1 MKGTKKYQGGG
12 QVTDP
17 QEQPV
22 NLQPIDLE
30 GVIRSDSDVQDFNN
44 NTIFNEEI
52 PLEYAPSSWN
62 IGDVD
67 STTYNNRQGGDDV
80 NTQLQQIGL
89 ELARIGKVKNI
100 DGEFEDFRDGDY
112 ENGEFDNASWY
123 DKLMGVDTDG
133 KLLRRTRGLT
143 DSFYADQTK
152 TKPGDKLD
160 WDAFAWGDISSEE
173 GIQKTREKDNQVLF
187 FHGAQRYLQDGTY
200 KQNGFYPVFDK
211 ETEEW
216 VLQETELDEKNFY
229 DLQGALLN
237 PYGARVAR
245 KGGISSSVDA
255 FSDTFSSLSSSI
267 LDFAEMTGDL
277 YEWATVGEAQ
287 VGETDRVAAD
297 YRFGQEFNKLQKS
310 AAANTDSMFAN
321 GEALAD
327 GIGSGLASLVQF
339 WGLGGAIAKGVGAV
353 SLKAAK
359 LFGVAHSAKLAS
371 MVGHLGGG
379 MVINSGE
386 VYKQAK
392 RDGIDEEEAAA
403 LALTTGFINSLIE
416 YGVGTNALANK
427 AMGTGGGRIISK
439 TILDYAKK
447 SGMRVDDMTFLDKAT
462 GPLLRKVF
470 NALEATGNTAKG
482 IGGRLLRSTGSALEE
497 ATEEFIQGH
506 VVYGAKQTYNMLRGE
521 GKDYGKGKF
530 QWEKYDM
537 GNHLEEA
544 ALGAILG
551 GGSRFVTNHTAD
563 RTMMQYISN
572 GKSKDVLNQID
583 ALEAQEALSK
593 YQANKLRKRV
603 SDLNGL
609 WQENAVQYSYLGP
622 KGQALAGGLLMY
634 EQSNRDTADKT
645 ARTRARIIS
654 NENLTEAQKEQKLLE
669 LDMKE
674 TYNNNN
680 NKFINDVL
688 KSLADPEQVKEF
700 DLENLSGTVL
710 RGARGLL
717 RDKSISEQHIKFLQQ
732 RQAEAGNSMTAMR
745 DLRKALGIKE
755 TDSTKV
761 NDEQYEKK
769 LDEQV
774 QKEIEKQEAKIKK
787 INRDLKDLVYDPA
800 KRATFEESVKENIKK
815 NEDKKT
821 ENETP
826 PSEKQT
832 TKERVKKAAK
842 KVKEVV
848 SNPVKAVKDSE
859 VESVLAE
866 ERKQQQLANAQS
878 IAEQETFDQNYGQ
891 VNAELPTHVKSK
903 TGKTYEVVNQ
913 FMKNGKLHYE
923 VKNLIAGK
931 PNREMPA
938 NEVASKLFPYS
949 QGLRHE
955 GNFLTSYWLQ
965 ATGLNK
971 AQSDQ
976 LAKLIVT
983 DPDLINNLQIEF
995 INIKRELNPKTS
1007 IKETNMDINMN
1018 GSYLQLRDKRTNEVV
1033 SVVRTPNRF
1042 YDKQGKLIEG
1052 DQITEEFF
1060 YNNMHRSS
1068 MFTNDQ
1074 FEEFKQGYLQLKS
1087 MIEALEKAYPNAT
1100 NGEPVV
1106 LNSELY
1112 SFNTD
1117 AGLNSLKEGVFKRYK
1132 ITENDD
1138 HTYDGEYRIYD
1149 RKQGETI
1156 IGEDIAAD
1164 HTATLPDFDGRYFAL
1179 VKRGSVVKW
1188 VRIMPATVAFE
1199 SVQQSINKINET
1211 IAKLNDPNSK
1221 EAKAYNN
1228 KDRGARANYTKQ
1240 LNEKLGIF
1248 VALGK
1253 GIDFNIRVERYQ
1265 GKFRLNSY
1273 VNHNTKKKALVK
1285 NIPFLTGQNLESIM
1299 TRMNKEVLKA
1309 YGLEV
1314 TKESFREFV
1323 PKDSTPSPDMFS
1335 STIVAGSS
1343 GFYNPTLFITPN
1355 LEGLHALDAGE
1366 AVESEVSEAPTQQ
1379 TSEVKENESILDSQ
1393 DVLKEYDRKEIS
1405 KILRSDDPKVIE
1417 DYLGKKINESIVNY
1431 EKGKAVRTTYQYGII
1446 DRVSA
1451 SDGSVVSRLLDLGNN
1466 QVGTSNMEINMSTME
1481 RFNKAEF
1488 GNDGVY
1494 LGNEDI
1500 VSLMKDSLGELK
1512 QTSEVDDAPIVISKA
1527 DFNQGVDDAKTLTTK
1542 KDVYTP
1548 EEIKKLLE
1556 DEFNGQLALP
1566 SERLKSEVHKDIVRQ
1581 VVAQYQAG
1589 LGFRSNQEIMS
1600 AVLKDTPYDELE
1612 LAYILDKYIAG
1623 LTLASFIEQENMT
1636 AAEVEA
1642 IRQKARQ
1649 ASKAKNILLANDS
1662 VRENII
1668 DDAIK
1673 QLRYTEEPVEDQL
1686 AEEEN
1691 IADEDKEM
1699 FRRFDVSFT
1708 ELGGVKS
1715 LPARVKRFL
1724 SYIIMPET
1732 DFFGRTKWEGELHGK
1747 KVKTIIRK
1755 TMDGHTLSGHLMKL
1769 LSNQSTEG
1777 DMIKRLEAVAQYE
1790 SIEAAVLGAINAKG
1804 NEDIKTQF
1812 LNAFNKFSVDYL
1824 RFITGP
1830 KRNFFFVNPVESSG
1844 ANQIFNRWKG
1854 KTNRKVLN
1862 QELAKIS
1869 KRLGQDGFTQEGVD
1883 AIVKSFAKAGW
1894 DVTPA
1899 FAAYLLG
1906 DTKLREAFPEL
1917 LPDGLDSE
1925 GYLTDLIG
1933 DQNIFDKAKGVNV
1946 RSKKVMELANI
1957 AQAFDMST
1965 YEANYRDSKG
1975 KSHYRYVAKNLYLEN
1990 IIKLAENGSLDTNP
2004 NNVLN
2009 NDEVLSNLTVAFA
2022 GDVSITDS
2030 DFDGNGNPI
2039 TTKSTATNKQLSDKQ
2054 RLMLMYSLFMNED
2067 VKGYG
2072 YYIPHVIES
2081 KSSLY
2086 TVRLPIKNYYDGIS
2100 GITPTAIEDAYG
2112 LLLSEFKRNQDP
2124 NKQLKSKK
2132 GTPNYFGILSVLN
2145 NAMLADGTSVVDYL
2159 KSRKNA
2165 TAAFETKMKEEVIR
2179 PMLEKVVADLT
2190 TRTEMLG
2197 LNLEQL
2203 TPSAKDTDM
2212 SANDKIGQLAINH
2225 LINSAS
2231 FTQLFHG
2238 DSNFVDDIDFNKRL
2252 AGFHASGDIKG
2263 RMKYKYLMYADSN
2276 VTFQGVEAASND
2288 AQVLMTQEMYA
2299 FRELQSGNFTSATQ
2313 KRAYE
2318 KLVQRLDDPSIE
2330 LTPQE
2335 INSLD
2340 LNSTKTVYED
2350 GNRYFK
2356 KSDNIIT
2363 QEEAEA
2369 HPELGKIYDM
2379 LNANRIMYLIPESA
2393 SKRKSDKMIEGF
2405 DTTIDE
2411 GLIHTGEM
2419 QFERDQVINRTKSK
2433 KGRETESVLAKQVH
2447 DLFGSMLT
2455 ESSSR
2460 ELVDNINNANAD
2472 QKKIFL
2478 EAVQSLLQP
2487 ENNQAFKD
2495 MVYSMN
2501 ENTRG
2506 PEVLELLQL
2515 TEDGKT
2521 YNYNLPHIQ
2530 PVIEQ
2535 TMISLYNKGALR
2547 SNVAGGIA
2555 TLASGTHYLN
2565 PQTGEPLKIHRLNN
2579 GVVEFAE
2586 VLVSKKFFNLT
2597 KFDNIEDIPD
2607 RLLTA
2612 FAARIPTQTYHS
2624 MLPIK
2629 VVGFLPDSKGDTM
2642 VTPLE
2647 LPSLAGSD
2655 YDLDKLFLHRY
2666 ASTVVSG
2673 NQVVTPA
2680 NSAEATEAYWAQQ
2693 PLIKSMRRSYKDE
2706 EGNAI
2711 SVKEAMERLNIGA
2724 TDNPAVLQND
2734 MLDNMLDIFSQPEI
2748 AEMMFTPATEGVAQ
2762 DVIDK
2767 YNFDFTKESIFTV
2780 VGNLDFNL
2788 ANKIGEAN
2796 IGIAANLNALVSML
2810 TQMKY
2815 KPEVGFEID
2824 GVNYNSFEPIY
2835 EDDVNLKTGL
2845 NVEEEA
2851 RSKFDSISS
2860 LITLFV
2866 DNVKLG
2872 IAPKL
2877 NLDDDM
2883 TSIAGHIIGLAAGQ
2897 SRAFMFV
2904 NQPILKEYSRLKNLQ
2919 SDLDTLSLTKKKE
2932 RQSRI
2937 RHNLLQKFSPFEFD
2951 AVALTTE
2958 ALDKALLA
2966 DYNITELLERK
2977 ELTQDERDFLA
2988 VQKIVMLNANSILA
3002 WTGVTGLNATGLLA
3016 TTRGVKDKVALDRIR
3031 EAFTE
3036 SDKNPETSALIK
3048 QIIANHKVY
3057 QNNSN
3062 AMNYLAGNLADTFLK
3077 PAEVYNVFVKEY
3089 GESSS
3094 SDLAATI
3101 QQIENLKKDPKYN
3114 YNIALHSLL
3123 QIESND
3129 QGKKVL
3135 VADSFTKMSNEVSAQ
3150 LMGQLEDL
3158 FEDFPTL
3165 SDNLLK
3171 YLMASSMLEFSAN
3184 SFIRYMPASSFKR
3197 FSDALDTATKATEEN
3212 LKDLEEVYKKAK
3224 NKTTAYQG
3232 ESLPEQQVE
3241 QDRTPVFSAG
3251 IYTVAQMKE
3260 QFGFK
3265 TDEMSNLLDKIK
3277 DVKVDYSPGGDTYYN
3292 GKSNTIVLG
3301 QLDKTKFLEEALHAG
3316 LDLLPDGDQ
3325 KKLRRDVLSWYKE
3338 LVKNHK
3344 GDENAKRIQKIFNQ
3358 YVNLYKG
3365 KGQPNPEE
3373 LAAEEI
3379 ITNLLYKDNKLIN
3392 DLNELMSPNEQGILE
3407 SMWSKFVK
3415 LLANMFG
3422 IDIKQGS
3429 ELEQLAKI
3437 LQPVDRLIGAEG
3449 FQYGTQSNVGNMY
3462 ALSDGTL
3469 FDDIALKVDAN
3480 ATANLAAG
3488 DPTVY
3493 IDFSGRLIPN
3503 QDAVVNITNGSKD
3516 FGKAVIIRKTPIN
3529 NINDLS
3535 TISKEKLAKELGYSS
3550 FTDMKKQAKGKLAD
3564 FIFKSSQATIV
3575 RLEPFVANSTEQ
3587 IESMNTVDP
3596 YNNLLNNVL
3605 IILENQLAQTKQNI
3619 KNTTFVKNRQARLAK
3634 QIADIKAAKDIFVSV
3649 DSFYEEVKESSDLLD
3664 LFLANDKRDIKERIE
3679 GFNKYRILLNSFTFL
3694 DELPGALIKQIE
3706 AGELKDDKD
3715 NRSKVSKLNDSVA
3728 LLNKLRNKLQD
3739 EYIPVLAE
3747 KLYPFVEASGPA
3759 TKEYVDIQLDQINK
3773 QREKI
3778 KASSKTQKEK
3788 AKMLGVLNNRVEKLK
3803 LIVGQAPQSE
3813 EAFARALRYSLQD
3826 DSYFM
3831 YLLTSPSTSS
3841 DPTLAGLI
3849 NMNHQLNDQQRM
3861 RMLAVH
3867 NRLQDAYDT
3876 LIEGKNIGNDVS
3888 KIYEPIIELKNN
3900 RTTGNKDVW
3909 TLVTKYDDT
3918 AFDKAQEKAESE
3930 LKASLLDLRIDY
3942 LAKIEQDITKVENK
3956 LAQYDQLE
3964 NKETVSFVI
3973 NSLQNNLK
3981 RLQTIK
3987 VNGPTEKELVR
3998 FGLRR
4003 SGWFKNNTVAKNTE
4017 EIQNA
4022 ARKAGGDVKAWAL
4035 TQMNAQA
4042 ALENGFI
4049 DQEEFDAIEAVE
4061 KANSKFKGKSSASY
4075 FGYMVTRPNK
4085 SYINKKWTSLYDS
4098 DGFPKNQNGR
4108 AHQEFT
4114 DIYNQS
4120 LALVYKKQSVN
4131 MALPSIRKGALDRV
4145 LEKGTLSEI
4154 KEAYSRLFTVDQ
4166 DDAIA
4171 YGIAALDKQSEQY
4184 APVMFM
4190 DDIDSNDVSLDVM
4203 TSLSMFSN
4211 GALTA
4216 EKNNELLQI
4225 AYLLQD
4231 TFANRQVQD
4240 PKRLNKTAL
4249 AKFGKK
4255 RSEIQEGESI
4265 IEKRLEKYIE
4275 MVLLGKTKKIEK
4287 VTVGTKEIQVDKI
4300 IDTILGYT
4308 AVTTLGLDF
4317 LKGTRNYLT
4326 ASFQQLFESGASRG
4340 NSALINASQFADGHK
4355 EMMTRIKDL
4364 YDDKYNKLGNRSFIG
4379 QMLIKFDGIQGN
4391 FEDLVGK
4398 QVSGRTAMRQFLST
4412 DTLLIN
4418 YHIGEVAAQGGA
4430 MIAHLKNKEVILDGK
4445 KYNLYNAF
4453 YVNPKTG
4460 LLELVGGT
4468 EAEQAK
4474 AQKLVTQTISEIRE
4488 MNRRLNGNYRR
4499 MDKSVLSQSSGGR
4512 MLELF
4517 RKFLVPT
4524 LLNRYR
4530 TQFVNHET
4538 NQVDGGFYR
4547 WFINNMM
4554 DNWKTSTEAKTLEK
4568 LKDAY
4573 KRSTVTAKDKEKAFR
4588 ALYEIG
4594 TLAILSTLVGI
4605 LTQMVEDDDDE
4616 IPTSAYYL
4624 LYLMTTL
4631 KGEINAFA
4639 PTFGA
4644 VSDLLRILRSP
4655 TAMTNSILRAEK
4667 LIAQLSDPFAEYK
4680 RDSGVWKKGES
4691 KFKVRVLQS
4700 LGYSGGV
4707 QFDPETAWKNFTK
4720 LTN

>member
-1 MKGTKKYQGGG
+1 MKDIKKYQGGG
-12 QVTDP
+12 QIDS
-17 QEQPV
+17 QSQPV
-22 NLQPIDLE
+22 DLSTVDLSAPLSAAE
-30 GVIRSDSDVQDFNN
+30 FNN
-44 NTIFNEEI
+44 SDLSNTIEGDI
-52 PLEYAPSSWN
+52 PLEYSPESWN

-67 STTYNNRQGGDDV
+67 STSYNNKIGGDDV
-80 NTQLQQIGL
+80 NTELQKIGID
-89 ELARIGKVKNI
+89 LARVGKVKNI
-100 DGEFEDFRDGDY
+100 NGEFEDFRDGDY
-112 ENGEFDNASWY
+112 DNGEFDNASWY
-123 DKLMGVDTDG
+123 DKLTGVDTDG

-143 DSFYADQTK
+143 DAFYADKTK

-173 GIQKTREKDNQVLF
+173 GIQRTREKDNQVLF

-200 KQNGFYPVFDK
+200 KQNGFYPVFDE

-237 PYGARVAR
+237 PYGARNSR
-245 KGGISSSVDA
+245 KGAIATGLDA
-255 FSDTFSSLSSSI
+255 FSDGMSSLASSV
-267 LDFAEMTGDL
+267 LDFQEMTGDL

-287 VGETDRVAAD
+287 EGETDSVASD
-297 YRFGQEFNKLQKS
+297 FRFAQEFNKLQKS
-310 AAANTDSMFAN
+310 AAADTDSMFAN
-321 GEALAD
+321 GEALAN
-327 GIGSGLASLVQF
+327 GIGSGLSSLVQF

-359 LFGVAHSAKLAS
+359 LFGTAYSAKMAS
-371 MVGHLGGG
+371 MIGHMGGG

-403 LALTTGFINSLIE
+403 LALATGFVNSLIE

-447 SGMRVDDMTFLDKAT
+447 SGMKVNDMKFLDKAT
-462 GPLLRKVF
+462 GPILSKVF

-482 IGGRLLRSTGSALEE
+482 IGGRLLRSAGSALEE
-497 ATEEFIQGH
+497 GTEEFIQGH

-521 GKDYGKGKF
+521 GKEYGKGKF

-572 GKSKDVLNQID
+572 GKSKDVINQVT
-583 ALEAQEALSK
+583 ALEAQGALSK

-654 NENLTEAQKEQKLLE
+654 NENLTEAQKEKKLLE

-717 RDKSISEQHIKFLQQ
+717 RDKSISEQHIKYLQQ
-732 RQAEAGNSMTAMR
+732 KQAEAGNSMTAMR
-745 DLRKALGIKE
+745 ELRKALGIKE

-774 QKEIEKQEAKIKK
+774 QKEIEKQEAKLKK
-787 INRDLKDLVYDPA
+787 INRNLKDLVYDPA
-800 KRATFEESVKENIKK
+800 KRATFEESVKENLKK
-815 NEDKKT
+815 NEVKET

-832 TKERVKKAAK
+832 TKERVKEAAK
-842 KVKEVV
+842 KAKEVV
-848 SNPVKAVKDSE
+848 TNPVQTVKD
-859 VESVLAE
+859 VQAESILAE
-866 ERKQQQLANAQS
+866 ERKQQQLADAQF

-891 VNAELPTHVKSK
+891 VNEQLPSHVKSK
-903 TGKTYEVVNQ
+903 TGKTYEVVQQ
-913 FMKNGKLHYE
+913 FMKNGKLYYE
-923 VKNLIAGK
+923 VKSQVAGK
-931 PNREMPA
+931 PNRQMPA
-938 NEVASKLFPYS
+938 DQVASKLFPDD
-949 QGLRHE
+949 GTRHRD
-955 GNFLTSYWLQ
+955 NFQTTYWLQ
-965 ATGLNK
+965 AAGLNNI
-971 AQSDQ
+971 QREQ
-976 LAKLIVT
+976 LAKLILK

-1018 GSYLQLRDKRTNEVV
+1018 GSFLRIKDARTGDVL

-1042 YDKQGKLIEG
+1042 YDKQGKLIDG
-1052 DQITEEFF
+1052 DQMTEEFF
-1060 YNNMHRSS
+1060 YNNMQKSS
-1068 MFTNDQ
+1068 MFTDDQ

-1100 NGEPVV
+1100 DSEPVV
-1106 LNSELY
+1106 LNPELY

-1117 AGLNSLKEGVFKRYK
+1117 AGLNSIKEGVQKRYK

-1149 RKQGETI
+1149 RKRGETI

-1179 VKRGSVVKW
+1179 VKRGNVVKW
-1188 VRIMPATVAFE
+1188 VRIMPSTVAFE
-1199 SVQQSINKINET
+1199 PVQQRINEINET

-1240 LNEKLGIF
+1240 LNKKLGLF

-1265 GKFRLNSY
+1265 GKFKLNSY
-1273 VNHNTKKKALVK
+1273 VNHNTKKKALAI
-1285 NIPFLTGQNLESIM
+1285 NIPTLTGENLTFYIG
-1299 TRMNKEVLKA
+1299 EVNNALKN
-1309 YGLEV
+1309 YGLEL

-1323 PKDSTPSPDMFS
+1323 PEDGTPTPDMFD
-1335 STIVAGSS
+1335 STIVGGSS
-1343 GFYNPTLFITPN
+1343 GFYNPTLSITPN

-1366 AVESEVSEAPTQQ
+1366 AVESEVSEAPV
-1379 TSEVKENESILDSQ
+1379 EGEG
-1393 DVLKEYDRKEIS
+1393 
-1405 KILRSDDPKVIE
+1405 P
-1417 DYLGKKINESIVNY
+1417 
-1431 EKGKAVRTTYQYGII
+1431 II
-1446 DRVSA
+1446 
-1451 SDGSVVSRLLDLGNN
+1451 
-1466 QVGTSNMEINMSTME
+1466 M
-1481 RFNKAEF
+1481 
-1488 GNDGVY
+1488 
-1494 LGNEDI
+1494 
-1500 VSLMKDSLGELK
+1500 
-1512 QTSEVDDAPIVISKA
+1512 SKA
-1527 DFNQGVDDAKTLTTK
+1527 DLNQAVEDAKTLTEK

-1548 EEIKKLLE
+1548 EEVKRLLE

-1581 VVAQYQAG
+1581 IVAQYQAG
-1589 LGFRSNQEIMS
+1589 LGFTSNQEIMS
-1600 AVLKDTPYDELE
+1600 AALKDTPYDEQE

-1623 LTLASFIEQENMT
+1623 LTLASFIEEENMT

-1642 IRQKARQ
+1642 IKQKARQ

-1668 DDAIK
+1668 DAAIK
-1673 QLRYTEEPVEDQL
+1673 QLRFTEEPVEDQL

-1869 KRLGQDGFTQEGVD
+1869 KRLGQDGFTQAGVD

-1906 DTKLREAFPEL
+1906 DAKLREAFPEL

-1925 GYLTDLIG
+1925 GYLTDLLG
-1933 DQNIFDKAKGVNV
+1933 DQDIFDKSKGGNV

-2022 GDVSITDS
+2022 GDVSITDP
-2030 DFDGNGNPI
+2030 DFDRNGNPI

-2086 TVRLPIKNYYDGIS
+2086 TVRLPIKNYYDGVT
-2100 GITPTAIEDAYG
+2100 GITDTAVEDAYG

-2179 PMLEKVVADLT
+2179 PMLGKVVADLT

-2197 LNLEQL
+2197 LKLDQL

-2212 SANDKIGQLAINH
+2212 SAEDKIGQLAINH

-2535 TMISLYNKGALR
+2535 TIISLYNKGALR

-2565 PQTGEPLKIHRLNN
+2565 PQTGEPLKIHKLNN

-2711 SVKEAMERLNIGA
+2711 SVKEAMKRLNIGA

-2767 YNFDFTKESIFTV
+2767 YDFDFTKGSIFTV

-2815 KPEVGFEID
+2815 KPEVGFDID

-2845 NVEEEA
+2845 NVEEGA

-2932 RQSRI
+2932 RQGRI

-2951 AVALTTE
+2951 VVELTTE

-3016 TTRGVKDKVALDRIR
+3016 TTRGVKDKVALDRIL

-3036 SDKNPETSALIK
+3036 SDTNPETSALIK

-3062 AMNYLAGNLADTFLK
+3062 AMNYLAGNLADTFLE

-3197 FSDALDTATKATEEN
+3197 FSDALDTATKATEKD

-3251 IYTVAQMKE
+3251 TYTVAQMKE
-3260 QFGFK
+3260 KFGFK
-3265 TDEMSNLLDKIK
+3265 KEEMSNLLDKIK

-3292 GKSNTIVLG
+3292 STSNTIVLG
-3301 QLDKTKFLEEALHAG
+3301 DLNKTKFLEEALHAG
-3316 LDLLPDGDQ
+3316 LDLLPDGEQ

-3344 GDENAKRIQKIFNQ
+3344 GDENAKRIQKLFNQ

-3449 FQYGTQSNVGNMY
+3449 FQYGTQSNVGRMY

-3480 ATANLAAG
+3480 AVANLAAG

-3529 NINDLS
+3529 NINDL
-3535 TISKEKLAKELGYSS
+3535 TTKNKEQLAKELGYNS

-3564 FIFKSSQATIV
+3564 FIFKSAQATIV

-3605 IILENQLAQTKQNI
+3605 ILLETQLAQTKQNI

-3634 QIADIKAAKDIFVSV
+3634 QIADIKAAKDVFVSV
-3649 DSFYEEVKESSDLLD
+3649 DSFYEEVKEANNLLD
-3664 LFLANDKRDIKERIE
+3664 LFLANDKRELKERIE

-3715 NRSKVSKLNDSVA
+3715 NRSKISKLNDSVA

-3826 DSYFM
+3826 DSYFF

-3876 LIEGKNIGNDVS
+3876 LIEGKSIGNDVS

-3918 AFDKAQEKAESE
+3918 SFDKAQEKAESE

-3956 LAQYDQLE
+3956 LAQYDRLE
-3964 NKETVSFVI
+3964 NKEAVSFVI
-3973 NSLQNNLK
+3973 NSLENNLK

-4003 SGWFKNNTVAKNTE
+4003 SGWFKNNTVAKSRE
-4017 EIQNA
+4017 EIQDA
-4022 ARKAGGDVKAWAL
+4022 ARKAGGDIKSWAL

-4049 DQEEFDAIEAVE
+4049 NQEEFDAINAVE

-4075 FGYMVTRPNK
+4075 FGYMVTRPNE
-4085 SYINKKWTSLYDS
+4085 SYINKKWNSLYDS
-4098 DGFPKNQNGR
+4098 KDQPKNQEGE
-4108 AHQEFT
+4108 AHQKFT
-4114 DIYNQS
+4114 EIYNES

-4145 LEKGTLSEI
+4145 LEKGTISEI
-4154 KEAYSRLFTVDQ
+4154 KEALSRLFTVDQ
-4166 DDAIA
+4166 DDSIA

-4190 DDIDSNDVSLDVM
+4190 EDIDSNDVSLDVM
-4203 TSLSMFSN
+4203 TSLSMFAN
-4211 GALTA
+4211 GALTS

-4225 AYLLQD
+4225 AYLLKD

-4240 PKRLNKTAL
+4240 PKKLNKTAL

-4255 RSEIQEGESI
+4255 VSDIQEGESI

-4287 VTVGTKEIQVDKI
+4287 VTVGTKEIQIDKI
-4300 IDTILGYT
+4300 VDTLLGYT

-4326 ASFQQLFESGASRG
+4326 ASFQQLIESGSSKA
-4340 NSALINASQFADGHK
+4340 NPTLINASQYADGHK

-4398 QVSGRTAMRQFLST
+4398 QVSGRTAMRQFLSS

-4430 MIAHLKNKEVILDGK
+4430 MIAHLKNKEVTLDGK

-4453 YVNPKTG
+4453 YVNPNTG

-4468 EAEQAK
+4468 EAEQAE
-4474 AQKLVTQTISEIRE
+4474 AQKLVTKTIAEIRE

-4499 MDKSVLSQSSGGR
+4499 MDKTVLSQTTGGR

-4530 TQFVNHET
+4530 TQHVNHET
-4538 NQVDGGFYR
+4538 NQVDGGFHR
-4547 WFINNMM
+4547 WFISNMM
-4554 DNWKTSTEAKTLEK
+4554 DAWKTSTESKILDR
-4568 LKDAY
+4568 LKDTY

-4588 ALYEIG
+4588 ALYEMG
-4594 TLAILSTLVGI
+4594 TLAILWALVTV
-4605 LTQMVEDDDDE
+4605 LSQMVEDDDDE

-4639 PTFGA
+4639 PTPGA
-4644 VSDLLRILRSP
+4644 ISDLLRILRSP

-4667 LIAQLSDPFAEYK
+4667 LIAQLTDPFAEYK

-4691 KFKVRVLQS
+4691 KLKVRALQS

-4707 QFDPETAWKNFTK
+4707 QFDPETAWRNFTK

>member
-1 MKGTKKYQGGG
+1 MKRAEKYQGGG

-17 QEQPV
+17 QQQPV
-22 NLQPIDLE
+22 NLEPIKLD
-30 GVIRSDSDVQDFNN
+30 GPIRSEAGFENFND
-44 NTIFNEEI
+44 NTVFTEEI
-52 PLEYAPSSWN
+52 PLEYSPSSWN

-67 STTYNNRQGGDDV
+67 STTYNNRQGGDDI

-89 ELARIGKVKNI
+89 ELARVGKVKNI
-100 DGEFEDFRDGDY
+100 DGEFEDFRDGNY

-123 DKLMGVDTDG
+123 DKLMGVDTDD
-133 KLLRRTRGLT
+133 KLLRRTTNVT
-143 DSFYADQTK
+143 DSFYADLNK
-152 TKPGDKLD
+152 TNPGDKHD
-160 WDAFAWGDISSEE
+160 WDTIAWGDMSSAE

-187 FHGAQRYLQDGTY
+187 FHGVQRYLQDGTY

-237 PYGARVAR
+237 PYGAKVAR
-245 KGGISSSVDA
+245 KGGIASSVDA

-287 VGETDRVAAD
+287 EGETDRVAAD

-353 SLKAAK
+353 SLRAAK
-359 LFGVAHSAKLAS
+359 LFSVANSPKIAS
-371 MVGHLGGG
+371 MIGHLGGG

-403 LALTTGFINSLIE
+403 LALATGFINSLIE

-427 AMGTGGGRIISK
+427 AMGTGGGRTISK

-447 SGMRVDDMTFLDKAT
+447 SGMKVSDMKFLDRAT
-462 GPLLRKVF
+462 GPILNRVF
-470 NALEATGNTAKG
+470 KALEATGNTTKG
-482 IGGRLLRSTGSALEE
+482 IGGRLLRSAGSGLEE

-506 VVYGAKQTYNMLRGE
+506 VVYGAKQTYNMLAGE

-680 NKFINDVL
+680 NNFINDVL

-717 RDKSISEQHIKFLQQ
+717 RDKSISEQHIKYIQQ
-732 RQAEAGNSMTAMR
+732 KQAEMLDNRSNAVR
-745 DLRKALGIKE
+745 ELRKALGIKE
-755 TDSTKV
+755 TDSSKV
-761 NDEQYEKK
+761 NDEQYEKD
-769 LDEQV
+769 LAEQA
-774 QKEIEKQEAKIKK
+774 QKEIEKQEAKLKK
-787 INRDLKDLVYDPA
+787 INRNLKDLVYDPA

-815 NEDKKT
+815 NEDKET

-826 PSEKQT
+826 PSEKKT
-832 TKERVKKAAK
+832 TKERVKEAAK
-842 KVKEVV
+842 KAKEAVT
-848 SNPVKAVKDSE
+848 NPVKTVKDSE
-859 VESVLAE
+859 AANILAE
-866 ERKQQQLANAQS
+866 EKRIQEEANTQA

-891 VNAELPTHVKSK
+891 VNEQLPSHVKSK
-903 TGKTYEVVNQ
+903 TGKTYEVVQQ
-913 FMKNGKLHYE
+913 FMKNGKLYYE
-923 VKNLIAGK
+923 VKSQEAGK
-931 PNREMPA
+931 PNRQMPA
-938 NEVASKLFPYS
+938 SEVASKLFPDD
-949 QGLRHE
+949 GTRHRD
-955 GNFLTSYWLQ
+955 NFQTTYWLQ
-965 ATGLNK
+965 AAGLNNT
-971 AQSDQ
+971 QREQ
-976 LAKLIVT
+976 LAKLILN

-1018 GSYLQLRDKRTNEVV
+1018 GSYLRIKDARTGDLL

-1042 YDKQGKLIEG
+1042 YDKQGKLIDG
-1052 DQITEEFF
+1052 DQMTEEFF
-1060 YNNMHRSS
+1060 YNNMQKSS
-1068 MFTNDQ
+1068 MFTDDQ

-1100 NGEPVV
+1100 DGEPVI
-1106 LNSELY
+1106 LNPELY

-1117 AGLNSLKEGVFKRYK
+1117 AGLNSIKEGVQKRYK

-1138 HTYDGEYRIYD
+1138 HTYDGAYRIYD
-1149 RKQGETI
+1149 RKQGKTI

-1179 VKRGSVVKW
+1179 VKRGNVVKW
-1188 VRIMPATVAFE
+1188 VRIMPSTVAFE
-1199 SVQQSINKINET
+1199 PVQQRINKINET
-1211 IAKLNDPNSK
+1211 ISKLNDPNSK

-1228 KDRGARANYTKQ
+1228 KDRGARAQYTKA
-1240 LNEKLGIF
+1240 LNSKLALF

-1253 GIDFNIRVERYQ
+1253 GIDFNIKVERYQ
-1265 GKFRLNSY
+1265 GKFVLNSY

-1285 NIPFLTGQNLESIM
+1285 NIPTLTGQNLESIM
-1299 TRMNKEVLKA
+1299 TQINIGLA
-1309 YGLEV
+1309 PFGLEL

-1323 PKDSTPSPDMFS
+1323 PEDGTPTPEMFD
-1335 STIVAGSS
+1335 STIVGGSS
-1343 GFYNPTLFITPN
+1343 GFYNPTLSITPN

-1366 AVESEVSEAPTQQ
+1366 TVESEVSEAPAQQ
-1379 TSEVKENESILDSQ
+1379 TSEVNAAPVE
-1393 DVLKEYDRKEIS
+1393 
-1405 KILRSDDPKVIE
+1405 
-1417 DYLGKKINESIVNY
+1417 
-1431 EKGKAVRTTYQYGII
+1431 
-1446 DRVSA
+1446 
-1451 SDGSVVSRLLDLGNN
+1451 
-1466 QVGTSNMEINMSTME
+1466 
-1481 RFNKAEF
+1481 
-1488 GNDGVY
+1488 
-1494 LGNEDI
+1494 
-1500 VSLMKDSLGELK
+1500 GEG
-1512 QTSEVDDAPIVISKA
+1512 PIVISKE
-1527 DFNQGVDDAKTLTTK
+1527 DFNQGVDDAKTLTTN

-1548 EEIKKLLE
+1548 EELKKLLD
-1556 DEFNGQLALP
+1556 DEFGGQLSALP
-1566 SERLKSEVHKDIVRQ
+1566 SERLNSELHKDIVRQ

-1589 LGFRSNQEIMS
+1589 LGLE
-1600 AVLKDTPYDELE
+1600 AVLNFTNEIPLDELE
-1612 LAYILDKYIAG
+1612 LATVLDKYIAG
-1623 LTLASFIEQENMT
+1623 LTVASFIPDAQSIT
-1636 AAEVEA
+1636 AAEVET
-1642 IRQKARQ
+1642 IKQKARQ
-1649 ASKAKNILLANDS
+1649 ALKAKVILES
-1662 VRENII
+1662 SEIVKQNII
-1668 DDAIK
+1668 NDALK
-1673 QLRYTEEPVEDQL
+1673 QLRFTAEATEDQL

-1715 LPARVKRFL
+1715 LPTRIKQFL

-1732 DFFGRTKWEGELHGK
+1732 DFFGRTKWEGKLHGNN
-1747 KVKTIIRK
+1747 VKTIIRK

-1769 LSNQSTEG
+1769 LSNQSTEA

-1804 NEDIKTQF
+1804 NEDLKTQF

-1824 RFITGP
+1824 RFITGS

-1844 ANQIFNRWKG
+1844 ANQIFRRWKG

-1862 QELAKIS
+1862 QEIAKIS
-1869 KRLGQDGFTQEGVD
+1869 KRLGQDGFTQAGVD

-1925 GYLTDLIG
+1925 GYLTDLLG
-1933 DQNIFDKAKGVNV
+1933 DQDIFDISKGGNV
-1946 RSKKVMELANI
+1946 RSRKVMELANI

-1975 KSHYRYVAKNLYLEN
+1975 KSHYRYVSKNLYLET
-1990 IIKLAENGSLDTNP
+1990 IAKLAAEGAQDSNP

-2022 GDVSITDS
+2022 GDVSIGDTEVN
-2030 DFDGNGNPI
+2030 GNGQTVP
-2039 TTKSTATNKQLSDKQ
+2039 TKSAATNKQLSDKQ

-2067 VKGYG
+2067 IEGYG
-2072 YYIPHVIES
+2072 YFIPHVIES

-2086 TVRLPIKNYYDGIS
+2086 SVRLPIKNYYDGVT
-2100 GITPTAIEDAYG
+2100 GITEEAIKDAYG

-2124 NKQLKSKK
+2124 NTQLKTK
-2132 GTPNYFGILSVLN
+2132 GGKTQYFGILSILN
-2145 NAMLADGTSVVDYL
+2145 DATLADGTNVVDYL

-2165 TAAFETKMKEEVIR
+2165 TAAFETKMKEEVIQ
-2179 PMLEKVVADLT
+2179 PMLQKVVADLE
-2190 TRTEMLG
+2190 TRTEQVG
-2197 LNLEQL
+2197 LTQELDKL
-2203 TPSAKDTDM
+2203 TPSGKDTDM
-2212 SANDKIGQLAINH
+2212 SVKDKIGQLAINH

-2238 DSNFVDDIDFNKRL
+2238 DSNFVNDIDFNKRL

-2263 RMKYKYLMYADSN
+2263 RMEYKYLMYPDSN

-2299 FRELQSGNFTSATQ
+2299 FRELQSGNFNSTTQ

-2350 GNRYFK
+2350 GDRYFK

-2419 QFERDQVINRTKSK
+2419 QFERDQVINKTKSK

-2515 TEDGKT
+2515 SEDGKT

-2530 PVIEQ
+2530 PIIEQ
-2535 TMISLYNKGALR
+2535 TMISLYNKGVLR

-2680 NSAEATEAYWAQQ
+2680 NNAEATEAYWAQQ

-2711 SVKEAMERLNIGA
+2711 SVKEAMKRLNIGA
-2724 TDNPAVLQND
+2724 TANPAVLQND

-2767 YNFDFTKESIFTV
+2767 YNFDFTKGSIFTV

-2815 KPEVGFEID
+2815 KPEIGFEID

-2835 EDDVNLKTGL
+2835 EDDVDLKTGL
-2845 NVEEEA
+2845 NVKEGA

-2904 NQPILKEYSRLKNLQ
+2904 NQPILKEYSRLKSLQ
-2919 SDLDTLSLTKKKE
+2919 SDLDTLSLTKKKK
-2932 RQSRI
+2932 RQGNI
-2937 RHNLLQKFSPFEFD
+2937 RKTLLEKLNAFDFD

-2958 ALDKALLA
+2958 ALDKALTA
-2966 DYNITELLERK
+2966 EYNITDLLKRK

-2988 VQKIVMLNANSILA
+2988 VQKLVMQNANSILA

-3016 TTRGVKDKVALDRIR
+3016 TTRGVKDKGALNRIR
-3031 EAFTE
+3031 SSFAED
-3036 SDKNPETSALIK
+3036 DKSPETSKLLT
-3048 QIIANHKVY
+3048 QILSNHQVY

-3062 AMNYLAGNLADTFLK
+3062 AMNYLAGSLADNFLS
-3077 PAEVYNVFVKEY
+3077 PSVIYDTFVKEY
-3089 GESSS
+3089 GEISS

-3123 QIESND
+3123 QIQTND
-3129 QGKKVL
+3129 QGKKIL

-3158 FEDFPTL
+3158 FEDNSTL

-3171 YLMASSMLEFSAN
+3171 YLMSSSMLQFTAN
-3184 SFIRYMPASSFKR
+3184 SFVRYMPASSFKR
-3197 FSDALDTATKATEEN
+3197 FSDALDRTVQLKEVQTEEEIKALQTAYTKA
-3212 LKDLEEVYKKAK
+3212 KKQS
-3224 NKTTAYQG
+3224 TTYQG

-3241 QDRTPVFSAG
+3241 QDRTPVFAAG
-3251 IYTVAQMKE
+3251 NYTVAQMKDE
-3260 QFGFK
+3260 LGVK
-3265 TDEMSNLLDKIK
+3265 TEEMSNLFDKIK
-3277 DVKVDYSPGGDTYYN
+3277 ETKVVYSPGGQTYYSS
-3292 GKSNTIVLG
+3292 KLNTIVLG
-3301 QLDKTKFLEEALHAG
+3301 DLNKTKFLEEALHAG
-3316 LDLLPDGDQ
+3316 LALLPKGEQ
-3325 KKLRRDVLSWYKE
+3325 KQLRLDVIKWYDN
-3338 LVKNHK
+3338 LVENHK
-3344 GDENAKRIQKIFNQ
+3344 GDEKAQRIQKLFNQ
-3358 YVNLYKG
+3358 YLKVYKDR
-3365 KGQPNPEE
+3365 PNPTE
-3373 LAAEEI
+3373 LAAEEL
-3379 ITNLLYKDNKLIN
+3379 ITNLLYKDKKLIQ
-3392 DLNELMSPNEQGILE
+3392 DLNDLMSPNEQGILE

-3415 LLANMFG
+3415 LLANIFG

-3437 LQPVDRLIGAEG
+3437 LQPVDKLIGADG
-3449 FQYGTQSNVGNMY
+3449 FQYGSSASNELMY

-3480 ATANLAAG
+3480 AIANLASG

-3516 FGKAVIIRKTPIN
+3516 FGKAVITRKTPIN

-3535 TISKEKLAKELGYSS
+3535 TISKEKLAKELGYNS

-3575 RLEPFVANSTEQ
+3575 RLEPFIANSTEQ

-3634 QIADIKAAKDIFVSV
+3634 QIAEIKAAKDVFVSV
-3649 DSFYEEVKESSDLLD
+3649 DSFYEEVKEANDLLD
-3664 LFLANDKRDIKERIE
+3664 LFLANDKRELKERIE

-3728 LLNKLRNKLQD
+3728 LLNKLRTKLQD

-3747 KLYPFVEASGPA
+3747 KLYPFVKESGPA
-3759 TKEYVDIQLDQINK
+3759 TKEYVDIQLEYINK

-3788 AKMLGVLNNRVEKLK
+3788 TKMLGVLNNRVEKLK
-3803 LIVGQAPQSE
+3803 LLVGQAPQSE

-3861 RMLAVH
+3861 KMLTVH

-3876 LIEGKNIGNDVS
+3876 LIEGKSIGNDVS

-3918 AFDKAQEKAESE
+3918 SFDKAQEKAESE

-3956 LAQYDQLE
+3956 LAQFDQLE
-3964 NKETVSFVI
+3964 NKESVSFVI
-3973 NSLQNNLK
+3973 NSLENNLK

-4003 SGWFKNNTVAKNTE
+4003 SGWFKNNTEAKSIE
-4017 EIQNA
+4017 EIQSA

-4042 ALENGFI
+4042 ALENRFI
-4049 DQEEFDAIEAVE
+4049 NQEEFDAISAVE

-4085 SYINKKWTSLYDS
+4085 SYINKKWNSLYDS
-4098 DGFPKNQNGR
+4098 NDAPKNQDGQ
-4108 AHQEFT
+4108 AHQQFT
-4114 DIYNQS
+4114 EIYNES

-4131 MALPSIRKGALDRV
+4131 MALPSIRKGTLDRV

-4154 KEAYSRLFTVDQ
+4154 KEAYSRLFNVDQ
-4166 DDAIA
+4166 DDAMA

-4190 DDIDSNDVSLDVM
+4190 DDINSNDVSLDVM

-4240 PKRLNKTAL
+4240 PKKLNKTAL

-4255 RSEIQEGESI
+4255 RSEIKEGESI

-4287 VTVGTKEIQVDKI
+4287 VTVGTKDIQVDKI
-4300 IDTILGYT
+4300 VDTILGYT

-4398 QVSGRTAMRQFLST
+4398 QVSGRSAMRQFLSS

-4430 MIAHLKNKEVILDGK
+4430 MVAHLKNKEVILDGK

-4453 YVNPKTG
+4453 YVNPNTG
-4460 LLELVGGT
+4460 QLELVGGT
-4468 EAEQAK
+4468 EAEQAE
-4474 AQKLVTQTISEIRE
+4474 AQKLVTKTIAEIRE

-4499 MDKSVLSQSSGGR
+4499 MDKSVLSQSTGGR

-4554 DNWKTSTEAKTLEK
+4554 DNWRTSTEASTLEK
-4568 LKDAY
+4568 LKDTY

-4588 ALYEIG
+4588 ALYEVG
-4594 TLAILSTLVGI
+4594 TLMILSTLVGI

-4639 PTFGA
+4639 PTPGA

-4691 KFKVRVLQS
+4691 KFKVRLLQS

>member
-1 MKGTKKYQGGG
+1 MKRTKKYQGGG

-17 QEQPV
+17 QQQPV
-22 NLQPIDLE
+22 NLDPIRLDGPL
-30 GVIRSDSDVQDFNN
+30 RSESDFENFNS
-44 NTIFNEEI
+44 NTVFSDEV
-52 PLEYAPSSWN
+52 PLEYSPESWN

-89 ELARIGKVKNI
+89 ELARIGKVRNI
-100 DGEFEDFRDGDY
+100 DGEFVDFRDGEY

-143 DSFYADQTK
+143 DTFYADPTK

-173 GIQKTREKDNQVLF
+173 GIQKTREKDNQILF

-200 KQNGFYPVFDK
+200 KQNGFYPVFD
-211 ETEEW
+211 EEREEW

-237 PYGARVAR
+237 PYGARVSR
-245 KGGISSSVDA
+245 KGGIASGIDG
-255 FSDTFSSLSSSI
+255 FSDTMSSLASSV
-267 LDFAEMTGDL
+267 LDFQEMTFDL
-277 YEWATVGEAQ
+277 YEWATTGEAQ
-287 VGETDRVAAD
+287 DGETDAVASD
-297 YRFGQEFNKLQKS
+297 FRFAQEFNKLQKS
-310 AAANTDSMFAN
+310 AAADTDSMFAN
-321 GEALAD
+321 GEALAN

-339 WGLGGAIAKGVGAV
+339 WGLGGAISKGVGFV
-353 SLKAAK
+353 GLKAAK
-359 LFGVAHSAKLAS
+359 LFGTAYSAKMAS
-371 MVGHLGGG
+371 MIGHMGGG

-403 LALTTGFINSLIE
+403 LALATGFINSLIE

-427 AMGTGGGRIISK
+427 AMGTGGGRTISK
-439 TILDYAKK
+439 TILDYARK
-447 SGMRVDDMTFLDKAT
+447 SGMKVDDMTFLDKAT
-462 GPLLRKVF
+462 GPILNRVF
-470 NALEATGNTAKG
+470 KALEATGNTTKG
-482 IGGRLLRSTGSALEE
+482 IGGRLLRSAGSGLEE

-521 GKDYGKGKF
+521 GKDFGKGKF

-537 GNHLEEA
+537 SNHLEEA

-572 GKSKDVLNQID
+572 GKTKDVINQIT
-583 ALEAQEALSK
+583 ALEAQGALSK

-603 SDLNGL
+603 TDLTGL
-609 WQENAVQYSYLGP
+609 WQENAVQYSYLSP

-645 ARTRARIIS
+645 ARTRARIL
-654 NENLTEAQKEQKLLE
+654 NNDNLTEAQKEKKLLE
-669 LDMKE
+669 LDMADA
-674 TYNNNN
+674 YNTNN
-680 NKFINDVL
+680 NKFINDIL

-700 DLENLSGTVL
+700 DLENLSGTIL

-717 RDKSISEQHIKFLQQ
+717 RDKSISEQHIKYIQQ
-732 RQAEAGNSMTAMR
+732 KQAEMLDNRSNAVR
-745 DLRKALGIKE
+745 ELRKALGIKE
-755 TDSTKV
+755 TDSSKV
-761 NDEQYEKK
+761 NDEQYEKD
-769 LDEQV
+769 LAEQA
-774 QKEIEKQEAKIKK
+774 QKEIEKQEAKVKK

-800 KRATFEESVKENIKK
+800 KRTAFEESVKENLKK
-815 NEDKKT
+815 NEVKEA

-832 TKERVKKAAK
+832 TKERVKEAAK
-842 KVKEVV
+842 KAKEAVT
-848 SNPVKAVKDSE
+848 NPVKTVKDAE
-859 VESVLAE
+859 ADRILAE
-866 ERKQQQLANAQS
+866 QRRVQEQANAQAM
-878 IAEQETFDQNYGQ
+878 AEQEAFDQNYGQ
-891 VNAELPTHVKSK
+891 VNEQLPSHVKSK
-903 TGKTYEVVNQ
+903 TGKTYEVVGQ
-913 FMKNGKLHYE
+913 FMKNGKLYYE
-923 VKNLIAGK
+923 VKNLEAGK
-931 PNREMPA
+931 SNRQMPA
-938 NEVASKLFPYS
+938 DQVASKLFPDD
-949 QGLRHE
+949 GTRHRD
-955 GNFLTSYWLQ
+955 NFQTTYWLQ
-965 ATGLNK
+965 AAGLNNT
-971 AQSDQ
+971 QREQ
-976 LAKLIVT
+976 LAKLILT

-995 INIKRELNPKTS
+995 VNIKRELNPKTA

-1018 GSYLQLRDKRTNEVV
+1018 GSFLRIKDARTNDVLA
-1033 SVVRTPNRF
+1033 VVRTPNRF

-1060 YNNMHRSS
+1060 YNNMQKSS

-1074 FEEFKQGYLQLKS
+1074 FEEFKQGYLQLRS

-1100 NGEPVV
+1100 DGEPVV
-1106 LNSELY
+1106 LNPELY

-1117 AGLNSLKEGVFKRYK
+1117 AGLNSIKEGVQKRYK

-1138 HTYDGEYRIYD
+1138 HTYDGAYRIYD
-1149 RKQGETI
+1149 RKQGKTI

-1164 HTATLPDFDGRYFAL
+1164 HTANLPDFDGRYFAL
-1179 VKRGSVVKW
+1179 VKRGNVVKW
-1188 VRIMPATVAFE
+1188 VRIMPSTVAFE
-1199 SVQQSINKINET
+1199 PVQQRINEINET

-1228 KDRGARANYTKQ
+1228 KDRGARAQYTKA
-1240 LNEKLGIF
+1240 LNSKLGLF

-1253 GIDFNIRVERYQ
+1253 GIDFNIKVERYQ
-1265 GKFRLNSY
+1265 GKFVLNSY

-1285 NIPFLTGQNLESIM
+1285 NIPTLTGQNLESIM
-1299 TRMNKEVLKA
+1299 TQINTGLA
-1309 YGLEV
+1309 PYGLEL

-1323 PKDSTPSPDMFS
+1323 PEDGTPTPEMFD
-1335 STIVAGSS
+1335 STIVGGSS
-1343 GFYNPTLFITPN
+1343 GFYNPTLSITPN

-1366 AVESEVSEAPTQQ
+1366 VEVETEPSEAPV
-1379 TSEVKENESILDSQ
+1379 EGEG
-1393 DVLKEYDRKEIS
+1393 
-1405 KILRSDDPKVIE
+1405 P
-1417 DYLGKKINESIVNY
+1417 
-1431 EKGKAVRTTYQYGII
+1431 II
-1446 DRVSA
+1446 
-1451 SDGSVVSRLLDLGNN
+1451 
-1466 QVGTSNMEINMSTME
+1466 M
-1481 RFNKAEF
+1481 
-1488 GNDGVY
+1488 
-1494 LGNEDI
+1494 
-1500 VSLMKDSLGELK
+1500 
-1512 QTSEVDDAPIVISKA
+1512 SKA
-1527 DFNQGVDDAKTLTTK
+1527 DLEQAASDAKTLK
-1542 KDVYTP
+1542 QDKDTYTP
-1548 EEIKKLLE
+1548 EELKKLLD
-1556 DEFNGQLALP
+1556 DEFGGQLSALP
-1566 SERLKSEVHKDIVRQ
+1566 SERLNSELHKDIVRQ
-1581 VVAQYQAG
+1581 VVAQYQTG
-1589 LGFRSNQEIMS
+1589 LGLE
-1600 AVLKDTPYDELE
+1600 AVLNFTNEIPLDELE
-1612 LAYILDKYIAG
+1612 LTTVLDKYIAG
-1623 LTLASFIEQENMT
+1623 LTVASFIPDTQEIT
-1636 AAEVEA
+1636 ASEVET
-1642 IRQKARQ
+1642 IKQKARQ
-1649 ASKAKNILLANDS
+1649 ALKAKVILES
-1662 VRENII
+1662 SEIVKQNII
-1668 DDAIK
+1668 DDALK
-1673 QLRYTEEPVEDQL
+1673 QLRFTAEPTEDQL

-1715 LPARVKRFL
+1715 LPTRIKQFL

-1732 DFFGRTKWEGELHGK
+1732 DFFGRTKWEGKLHGN

-1769 LSNQSTEG
+1769 LSNQATEA
-1777 DMIKRLEAVAQYE
+1777 DMMKRLEAVAQYE
-1790 SIEAAVLGAINAKG
+1790 SVEAAVLAAINAKG
-1804 NEDIKTQF
+1804 NEDLKIQF

-1824 RFITGP
+1824 RFITGS
-1830 KRNFFFVNPVESSG
+1830 KRNFFFTNPVESSG
-1844 ANQIFNRWKG
+1844 ANQIFRRWKG

-1862 QELAKIS
+1862 QELAKID
-1869 KRLGQDGFTQEGVD
+1869 KRLGQDGFTKADVD

-1906 DTKLREAFPEL
+1906 DTKLRETFPEL

-1925 GYLTDLIG
+1925 GYLTDLLG
-1933 DQNIFDKAKGVNV
+1933 DQDIFDMSKGGNV
-1946 RSKKVMELANI
+1946 RSRKVMELANI

-1965 YEANYRDSKG
+1965 YEANYRDAKG
-1975 KSHYRYVAKNLYLEN
+1975 KSHYRYVSKNLYLEN
-1990 IIKLAENGSLDTNP
+1990 IAKLAANGSLDSNP

-2022 GDVSITDS
+2022 GDVSIGDTEVNAK
-2030 DFDGNGNPI
+2030 GE
-2039 TTKSTATNKQLSDKQ
+2039 TVLTKSAATNKQLSDKQ

-2067 VKGYG
+2067 IEGYG

-2086 TVRLPIKNYYDGIS
+2086 TVRLPIKNYYDGVT
-2100 GITPTAIEDAYG
+2100 GITDAAIEDAYG

-2124 NKQLKSKK
+2124 NTQLKTKK
-2132 GTPNYFGILSVLN
+2132 AAPNYFGILSILN
-2145 NAMLADGTSVVDYL
+2145 NAMLPDGTSVVDYL

-2165 TAAFETKMKEEVIR
+2165 TAAFETKMKEEVIV
-2179 PMLEKVVADLT
+2179 PMLQKVVADLE
-2190 TRTEMLG
+2190 TRTEQVG
-2197 LNLEQL
+2197 LTKELDKL
-2203 TPSAKDTDM
+2203 TPSGKDTDM
-2212 SANDKIGQLAINH
+2212 SAKDKIGQLAINH

-2263 RMKYKYLMYADSN
+2263 RMEYKYLMYADSN

-2288 AQVLMTQEMYA
+2288 AQVLMTQEMFA
-2299 FRELQSGNFTSATQ
+2299 FRELQSGNYDSSIQ

-2318 KLVQRLDDPSIE
+2318 KLKQRLDDPSIE

-2335 INSLD
+2335 LNSLD

-2393 SKRKSDKMIEGF
+2393 SKRKSDQMIEGF

-2419 QFERDQVINRTKSK
+2419 QFERNQVINKTKSK

-2455 ESSSR
+2455 EDSSR

-2472 QKKIFL
+2472 QKRIFL
-2478 EAVQSLLQP
+2478 EAVQSLLLP
-2487 ENNQAFKD
+2487 ENSQAFKD

-2515 TEDGKT
+2515 SEDGKT

-2530 PVIEQ
+2530 PIIEQ
-2535 TMISLYNKGALR
+2535 TMVSLYNKGALR

-2565 PQTGEPLKIHRLNN
+2565 PQTGEPLKIHRLEN
-2579 GVVEFAE
+2579 GNVEFAE

-2597 KFDNIEDIPD
+2597 KFDNIEDVPD
-2607 RLLTA
+2607 KLLTA

-2666 ASTVVSG
+2666 ASTVVDG

-2680 NSAEATEAYWAQQ
+2680 DNAEATEAYWAQQ
-2693 PLIKSMRRSYKDE
+2693 PLIKSIRRSYKDE
-2706 EGNAI
+2706 KGNAI
-2711 SVKEAMERLNIGA
+2711 SVKEAMKRLSIGA
-2724 TDNPAVLQND
+2724 TANPAVLQND
-2734 MLDNMLDIFSQPEI
+2734 MLDNMLDIFNQPEI

-2767 YNFDFTKESIFTV
+2767 YNFDFTKGSIFTV

-2815 KPEVGFEID
+2815 KPEIGFEID
-2824 GVNYNSFEPIY
+2824 GINYNSFEPIY

-2845 NVEEEA
+2845 NVEEGA

-2904 NQPILKEYSRLKNLQ
+2904 NQPILKEYSRLKSLQ
-2919 SDLDTLSLTKKKE
+2919 SDLDTLSLTKKKK
-2932 RQSRI
+2932 RQGRI
-2937 RHNLLQKFSPFEFD
+2937 RQNLLQKLDAFEFE
-2951 AVALTTE
+2951 AVTLTTE
-2958 ALDKALLA
+2958 ALDKALTA
-2966 DYNITELLERK
+2966 EYNITELLERK
-2977 ELTQDERDFLA
+2977 ELTQDETDFLA
-2988 VQKIVMLNANSILA
+2988 VQKLVMQNANSILG

-3016 TTRGVKDKVALDRIR
+3016 TTRGVKDVGALNRIR
-3031 EAFTE
+3031 AAFGENEE
-3036 SDKNPETSALIK
+3036 SPETSKLLKEIL
-3048 QIIANHKVY
+3048 ANHKVY

-3062 AMNYLAGNLADTFLK
+3062 TMNYLAGTLADTFLS
-3077 PAEVYNVFVKEY
+3077 PAVIYDTFIKEY

-3094 SDLAATI
+3094 ADLAATI
-3101 QQIENLKKDPKYN
+3101 QQIEALKKDPKYN

-3123 QIESND
+3123 QIQTND
-3129 QGKKVL
+3129 SGKKVL

-3158 FEDFPTL
+3158 FEDHPTL

-3171 YLMASSMLEFSAN
+3171 YLMTSSMLQFSAN
-3184 SFIRYMPASSFKR
+3184 SFVRYMPASSFKR
-3197 FSDALDTATKATEEN
+3197 FSDALDRTVELKQAQTEEETKALQTA
-3212 LKDLEEVYKKAK
+3212 YTKARRQ
-3224 NKTTAYQG
+3224 AISYQG

-3251 IYTVAQMKE
+3251 TYTVAQMKTE
-3260 QFGFK
+3260 LGVK
-3265 TDEMSNLLDKIK
+3265 TDEMSNLFDKIK
-3277 DVKVDYSPGGDTYYN
+3277 ETKVVYSPGGQTYYSS
-3292 GKSNTIVLG
+3292 KLNTIVLG
-3301 QLDKTKFLEEALHAG
+3301 DLNKTKFLEEALHAG
-3316 LDLLPDGDQ
+3316 LALLPKGEQ
-3325 KKLRRDVLSWYKE
+3325 KQLRLDVIKWYDD
-3338 LVKNHK
+3338 LVENHK
-3344 GDENAKRIQKIFNQ
+3344 EDEKAQRIQKLFNQ
-3358 YVNLYKG
+3358 YLKVYKDR
-3365 KGQPNPEE
+3365 PNPTE

-3379 ITNLLYKDNKLIN
+3379 ITNLLYKDKKLIQ
-3392 DLNELMSPNEQGILE
+3392 DLNDLMSPNEQGILE

-3415 LLANMFG
+3415 LLANIFG

-3437 LQPVDRLIGAEG
+3437 LQPVDKLIGAEG
-3449 FQYGTQSNVGNMY
+3449 FQYGSAASNELLY
-3462 ALSDGTL
+3462 ALEDGTL

-3480 ATANLAAG
+3480 AVANLAAG

-3516 FGKAVIIRKTPIN
+3516 FGKAVIVRKTPIN
-3529 NINDLS
+3529 NINYL
-3535 TISKEKLAKELGYSS
+3535 TAKSKEQLAKELGYNS

-3564 FIFKSSQATIV
+3564 FIFKSAQATIV

-3605 IILENQLAQTKQNI
+3605 ILLETQLAQTKQNI

-3634 QIADIKAAKDIFVSV
+3634 QIADIKAAKDVFVSV
-3649 DSFYEEVKESSDLLD
+3649 DSFYEEVKEANDLLD
-3664 LFLANDKRDIKERIE
+3664 LFLANDKRELKERIE

-3715 NRSKVSKLNDSVA
+3715 NRSKISKLNDSVA

-3759 TKEYVDIQLDQINK
+3759 TKEYVDIQLDHLNK

-3803 LIVGQAPQSE
+3803 LLVGQAPQSE

-3826 DSYFM
+3826 DSYFF

-3876 LIEGKNIGNDVS
+3876 LIEGKTIGNDVS
-3888 KIYEPIIELKNN
+3888 KIYESIIELKNN

-3918 AFDKAQEKAESE
+3918 SFDKAQEKAESE
-3930 LKASLLDLRIDY
+3930 LKASLLDLRIAY
-3942 LAKIEQDITKVENK
+3942 LEKIEQDITKVENK

-3964 NKETVSFVI
+3964 NKEAVSFVI
-3973 NSLQNNLK
+3973 NSLENNLK

-4003 SGWFKNNTVAKNTE
+4003 SGWFKNNTVAKSRE
-4017 EIQNA
+4017 EIQDA
-4022 ARKAGGDVKAWAL
+4022 ARKAGGDVKSWAL

-4049 DQEEFDAIEAVE
+4049 NQEEFDAINAVE

-4075 FGYMVTRPNK
+4075 FGYMVTRPNE
-4085 SYINKKWTSLYDS
+4085 SYINKKWNSLYDS
-4098 DGFPKNQNGR
+4098 KDQPKNQEGE
-4108 AHQEFT
+4108 AHQKFT
-4114 DIYNQS
+4114 EIYNES

-4131 MALPSIRKGALDRV
+4131 MALPSIRKGTLDRV
-4145 LEKGTLSEI
+4145 IENGTLSEI

-4166 DDAIA
+4166 DDSIA

-4190 DDIDSNDVSLDVM
+4190 EDINSNDVSLDVM
-4203 TSLSMFSN
+4203 TSLSMFAN
-4211 GALTA
+4211 GALTS

-4225 AYLLQD
+4225 AYLLKD

-4240 PKRLNKTAL
+4240 PKKLNKTAL

-4255 RSEIQEGESI
+4255 VSDIQEGESI

-4275 MVLLGKTKKIEK
+4275 MVLLGKTKKVEK
-4287 VTVGTKEIQVDKI
+4287 VTVGTKEIQIDKI
-4300 IDTILGYT
+4300 VDTLLGYT

-4326 ASFQQLFESGASRG
+4326 ASFQQLIESGSSRA
-4340 NSALINASQFADGHK
+4340 NPTLINASQFADGHK

-4398 QVSGRTAMRQFLST
+4398 QVSGRTAMRQFLSS

-4430 MIAHLKNKEVILDGK
+4430 MIAHLKNKEVTLDGK

-4453 YVNPKTG
+4453 YVNPNTG

-4468 EAEQAK
+4468 EAEQAE
-4474 AQKLVTQTISEIRE
+4474 AQKLVTKTIAEIRE

-4499 MDKSVLSQSSGGR
+4499 MDKTVLSQTTGGR

-4538 NQVDGGFYR
+4538 NQVDGGFHR
-4547 WFINNMM
+4547 WFISNMM
-4554 DNWKTSTEAKTLEK
+4554 DTWRTSTESKILDR

-4573 KRSTVTAKDKEKAFR
+4573 KRSTVTAQDKEKAFR
-4588 ALYEIG
+4588 ALYEMG
-4594 TLAILSTLVGI
+4594 TLVILSTLVGI
-4605 LTQMVEDDDDE
+4605 LSQMVEDDDDE

-4639 PTFGA
+4639 PTPGA

-4655 TAMTNSILRAEK
+4655 TAMTNSILRVEK
-4667 LIAQLSDPFAEYK
+4667 LLAQLTDPFAEYK

-4691 KFKVRVLQS
+4691 KLKVRVLQT

-4707 QFDPETAWKNFTK
+4707 QFDPETAWRNFTK